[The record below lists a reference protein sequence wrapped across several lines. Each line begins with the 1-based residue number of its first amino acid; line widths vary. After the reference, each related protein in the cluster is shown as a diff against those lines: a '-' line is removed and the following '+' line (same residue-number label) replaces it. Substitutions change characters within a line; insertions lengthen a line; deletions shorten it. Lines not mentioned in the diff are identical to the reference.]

1 MTDVGAQPGL
11 IYGTVLVLS
20 VIVGE
25 ARVYPDRPGQMA
37 AVVAVTAVIFWL
49 AHVYAHGLGESVARH
64 ERLSLAELR
73 DVARREVSI
82 VEAAVLPV
90 AALALGALGVL
101 GTRTGIWLAFGLG
114 LAVLVE
120 QGFAF
125 ARAER
130 LGRGG
135 TLLAVGVNLGLGLA
149 LVALK
154 LLVAH

>member
-1 MTDVGAQPGL
+1 V
-11 IYGTVLVLS
+11 
-20 VIVGE
+20 
-25 ARVYPDRPGQMA
+25 
-37 AVVAVTAVIFWL
+37 F
-49 AHVYAHGLGESVARH
+49 
-64 ERLSLAELR
+64 
-73 DVARREVSI
+73 
-82 VEAAVLPV
+82 
-90 AALALGALGVL
+90 

-125 ARAER
+125 TRAER
-130 LGRGG
+130 LGHRG